1 MTFNVT
7 SGTSIVDTINLVMRN
22 SDYIKSQVIDPL
34 SGKEEFPLDKPVKYF
49 RVIPSITL
57 LDFDPFRNEFAREV
71 TYYIQKYEY
80 FNTKHPNLPKAKPPG
95 PVKQYDYIYTGK
107 NVDIIDL
114 QIDFDTA
121 YHTAVVVNRQNA
133 NATNPATGA
142 TDVNTA
148 DKAAK
153 PAGAGT
159 VVPSTHKPINGDATA
174 QSSGA
179 DTPQTILVANAM
191 KSIYS
196 SSRGDMLN
204 VKLKIVGDPHFIKQ
218 DDIYAGPS
226 QGDYDVTEQMI
237 NPGTLSMDGKEIFCL
252 VQFKTPVDMDDAT
265 GLTRENAKYRSSG
278 FSGYY
283 KIVTVTSEFKS
294 GQFVQTLELIRIFDV
309 PDLSDT
315 GVTILEMEEPG
326 AGAAN
331 SFANVDEQESTDE
344 EEYETPPEEK
354 DDNEDPTPEE
364 EESRQLEE
372 DLQDAEEVDVD
383 WNEGSDQNTNDTA
396 AAAPANQPIT
406 NWDALSFG
414 EAFKEA
420 RSIQGGNGGVF
431 LWRGKEYQTSI
442 KGEKYIAP
450 SELTRINF

>member
-1 MTFNVT
+1 
-7 SGTSIVDTINLVMRN
+7 
-22 SDYIKSQVIDPL
+22 
-34 SGKEEFPLDKPVKYF
+34 
-49 RVIPSITL
+49 
-57 LDFDPFRNEFAREV
+57 
-71 TYYIQKYEY
+71 
-80 FNTKHPNLPKAKPPG
+80 
-95 PVKQYDYIYTGK
+95 
-107 NVDIIDL
+107 
-114 QIDFDTA
+114 
-121 YHTAVVVNRQNA
+121 
-133 NATNPATGA
+133 
-142 TDVNTA
+142 
-148 DKAAK
+148 
-153 PAGAGT
+153 
-159 VVPSTHKPINGDATA
+159 
-174 QSSGA
+174 
-179 DTPQTILVANAM
+179 
-191 KSIYS
+191 
-196 SSRGDMLN
+196 
-204 VKLKIVGDPHFIKQ
+204 
-218 DDIYAGPS
+218 
-226 QGDYDVTEQMI
+226 
-237 NPGTLSMDGKEIFCL
+237 
-252 VQFKTPVDMDDAT
+252 MDDAT

-331 SFANVDEQESTDE
+331 SFANVDEQESTD
-344 EEYETPPEEK
+344 
-354 DDNEDPTPEE
+354 E